1 LVRART
7 KEKLNLNCSG
17 DRLSPQ
23 NLFLCAWLGLIFFSS
38 TGVAGRWANELYALF
53 SANSE
58 LGAGVPMLL
67 LQKGYHVVLFAV
79 LGWLLVTAGWP
90 RLNTLPRA
98 VIWSFAVGALSE
110 ALQLA
115 FEGRGPSLADVA
127 LNGASGSLAAWIW
140 TRLFSARHGT
150 AEKAVS

>member
-1 LVRART
+1 MHS
-7 KEKLNLNCSG
+7 SG
-17 DRLSPQ
+17 ERVSPQ
-23 NLFLCAWLGLIFFSS
+23 SLFLCAWLGLIFFSS

-79 LGWLLVTAGWP
+79 LGWLLVRVGWP
-90 RLNTLPRA
+90 RLNALPRA
-98 VIWSFAVGALSE
+98 IVWSFAVGALSE

-140 TRLFSARHGT
+140 IRLFSPRH
-150 AEKAVS
+150 AEAQKAMP